1 MLERPAREIAGHGM
15 GEFYAWAATGHVA
28 EYQSWLTPEGTEDA
42 PRGAEDEMGVH
53 IASRMVERQH
63 FTLRQR
69 NGRVVTID
77 LAGSGVG
84 MRNGHMVTLVWAAQE
99 GSAHG
104 HCVYVENH
112 TTGGTARILHNVKLI
127 RSTTGTGRLV
137 LFGLTATIPAAIAM
151 LAWLFTPGALG
162 AVDPGMFFAGAALAI
177 VVLFFVGALVS
188 KLLIDYQR
196 SEDDGKIWRAVN
208 LALTGSAA
216 TSAREA
222 GHHW

>member
-1 MLERPAREIAGHGM
+1 M
-15 GEFYAWAATGHVA
+15 GEYYAWAATGHVA
-28 EYQSWLTPEGTEDA
+28 EYQSWLTPEGTENT

-69 NGRVVTID
+69 NGQTVAID
-77 LAGSGVG
+77 LSGSGVG
-84 MRNGHMVTLVWAAQE
+84 MRNGHVVTLVWAARE

-112 TTGGTARILHNVKLI
+112 TTGSAARIPHNVKLI

-137 LFGLTATIPAAIAM
+137 LFGLAATIPAAIAM

-162 AVDPGMFFAGAALAI
+162 TVDPGVFFAGAVLAI

-188 KLLIDYQR
+188 KLLLDYQR
-196 SEDDGKIWRAVN
+196 SEDDGRIWRAVN
-208 LALTGSAA
+208 LALSGSGPAGG
-216 TSAREA
+216 REA
-222 GHHW
+222 GRRW